1 MTESIE
7 QRILSLEKHI
17 AQQPKSPLFAQLAS
31 YYLDTGRPQ
40 EALSL
45 CDKGLAYY
53 PFYTTG
59 HLIKGKTLL
68 ALNMKSEARREFE
81 IVHDTMPS
89 NEAVAGLLAKIPL
102 SSDEMLAPPTAAAQ
116 PAESGVRSIKPKAKT
131 EQPPVQATTV
141 DTVVPEPAASPAP
154 PAQTS
159 AEQVLSQFTET
170 PANVAATPSPEPTVS
185 FEAPA
190 PETPIPSKETSSSP
204 EDPFGITAPAG
215 EPAETFGP
223 ASEAQPE
230 AVVTDQQTTPPPQP
244 VDEGEPFEA
253 FAERARIELIGT
265 ENTLS
270 LDEYLYGHTQP
281 EAIEPA
287 SPPMEQES
295 AETAE
300 DPFAAL
306 RQVTTEET
314 PAEEPAAATTEE
326 PPASQNQIEEIAE
339 KLREAK
345 RITPVIN
352 LSEKS
357 TTPLSEL
364 ETPAGTG
371 FVTPTLAEI
380 YAKQGWFDDAIKAY
394 KTLAANKPSERDKF
408 EKRIQ
413 ELEEMKKQQTGQ

>member
-45 CDKGLAYY
+45 CDKGLAFY

-68 ALNMKSEARREFE
+68 ALNMRSEARREFE
-81 IVHDTMPS
+81 IVYDTMPS
-89 NEAVAGLLAKIPL
+89 NEAVARLLAEIPL
-102 SSDEMLAPPTAAAQ
+102 SSDEILAPPTVAAQ
-116 PAESGVRSIKPKAKT
+116 PGVRPIKPKAKT
-131 EQPPVQATTV
+131 EQPPVHATTV
-141 DTVVPEPAASPAP
+141 DTVAPEPAASPAP
-154 PAQTS
+154 QAQTS

-170 PANVAATPSPEPTVS
+170 PADTAAAPSTEPTVS
-185 FEAPA
+185 LEAPA
-190 PETPIPSKETSSSP
+190 PETPIPAEETPAST
-204 EDPFGITAPAG
+204 EDPFGITAPAR

-230 AVVTDQQTTPPPQP
+230 TVITDLQAAPPPQP

-270 LDEYLYGHTQP
+270 FDEYLHGNAQP
-281 EAIEPA
+281 EASEPVA
-287 SPPMEQES
+287 PPVEQES
-295 AETAE
+295 AETAD

-306 RQVTTEET
+306 RQVTAEEP
-314 PAEEPAAATTEE
+314 PAEEPAAVSTEE
-326 PPASQNQIEEIAE
+326 PSAPQNQIEEIAE

-345 RITPVIN
+345 RMTPVIN

-357 TTPLSEL
+357 TTPLSES
-364 ETPAGTG
+364 ESPAGTG

-408 EKRIQ
+408 DKRIQ
-413 ELEEMKKQQTGQ
+413 ELEEMKKQQAGQ